1 MVFIDTNYLIRFLI
15 RDVESQYESAKKL
28 FEKGL
33 KEEIKLFSSVIVFF
47 EIFWVFS
54 SFYKKSKK
62 EVVGI
67 LKKVLSLSFIDF
79 ENREIL
85 EKSLYMYVEK
95 PIELEDCYNIVF
107 SKMKKCKKFATFDKK
122 IKKYL

>member
-1 MVFIDTNYLIRFLI
+1 MVFVDTNYFIRFLI
-15 RDVESQYESAKKL
+15 RDIESQYTSAKKL

-33 KEEIKLFSSVIVFF
+33 KEEVELLSSIIVFF

-54 SFYKKSKK
+54 SFYRKNKNDVI
-62 EVVGI
+62 EI
-67 LKKVLSLSFIDF
+67 LKKVLSLSFINF

-85 EKSLYMYVEK
+85 EKSLIMYEK
-95 PIELEDCYNIVF
+95 TTLELEDCYNIVL
-107 SKMKKCKKFATFDKK
+107 SKTKKCKKFATFDKK